1 LQGKHGVDIGSPA
14 SLYARKTNIKE
25 NQYPSYCGYWVF
37 VLDKNGSKTMLRF
50 YLEVARTA
58 FRRQLIYRWANL
70 AGLLTNAFFGSIFS
84 YVIIALYHARP
95 NVAGYDLQD
104 SLQYTWLVQ
113 SMIMTVLTFGWYDL
127 MMTIRTGEVVTD
139 LSKPCDFYWYWFSRE
154 AGRSVYYFLFR
165 SIPTYALGMLL
176 FQIGL
181 PGNWHVW
188 PLYLLAL
195 TLGTMMGIAY
205 RFFYNLVAFWI
216 IEARSVGLLAVTVA
230 LFFTGSYIPIP
241 FLPTWLRAI
250 VDWLPFSNLINVP
263 VEILLGKLGGDLLAL
278 TIARQALWLL
288 ALTLTVRGLTAV
300 AARHVIVQGG

>member
-1 LQGKHGVDIGSPA
+1 
-14 SLYARKTNIKE
+14 
-25 NQYPSYCGYWVF
+25 
-37 VLDKNGSKTMLRF
+37 MLRF

-84 YVIIALYHARP
+84 YIIIALYHARS
-95 NVAGYDLQD
+95 NVAGYNVQD
-104 SLQYTWLVQ
+104 TLQYSWLVQ
-113 SMIMTVLTFGWYDL
+113 SMIMAVLTFGWYDL
-127 MMTIRTGEVVTD
+127 MMTIRTGEVVSD

-154 AGRSVYYFLFR
+154 AGRSSYYFLFR

-176 FQIGL
+176 FHIGL
-181 PGNWHVW
+181 PGNWHAW

-205 RFFYNLVAFWI
+205 RFLYNVVAFWI
-216 IEARSVGLLAVTVA
+216 IEARSVSLLAVTVA

-250 VDWLPFSNLINVP
+250 VDWLPFSNLINMP
-263 VEILLGKLGGDLLAL
+263 VEILLGKVGGDMLVLS
-278 TIARQALWLL
+278 IARQAFWLITLTLL
-288 ALTLTVRGLTAV
+288 ARSLTAV
-300 AARHVIVQGG
+300 AARRVSVQGG